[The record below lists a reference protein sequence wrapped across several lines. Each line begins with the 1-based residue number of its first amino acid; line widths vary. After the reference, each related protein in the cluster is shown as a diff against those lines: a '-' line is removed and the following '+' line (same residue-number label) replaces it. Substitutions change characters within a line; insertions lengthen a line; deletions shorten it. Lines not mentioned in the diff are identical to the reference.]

1 MPCNGLRL
9 LDRLGV
15 YNELVRR
22 AATTTTGTLY
32 SSRGEPLGDI
42 SLGLWS
48 AKQTGYAA
56 LRVRRTDLMDVLATA
71 VLDEGIPVHY
81 GKRLTAINDS
91 NASNNGHHGQVEVV
105 FADGTSDT
113 ADMLLGCDGIH
124 SAVRSLYVDPAVVP
138 EYTGISTM
146 YGFVSTSDLPPSSI
160 TNVHG
165 ATFTPHGLFGV
176 IPCTA
181 AGDVLYWLLSYEVPI
196 PSASSSTSAD
206 TATATASRDGWEE
219 HAGNAEDSFKS
230 ILLSILSCTPSTSP
244 WGKLMRDVVD
254 ATKTVK
260 FFPVFRIPP
269 PSPSSSSATFNRNVQ
284 TTWFRGRCLLLG
296 DAAHAISPHV
306 GQGVSQALE
315 DVFLL
320 SRLLLLAQPNAAP
333 PPPEKMSLATV
344 FEKFTHIRR
353 PRVDRFSRQA
363 TSRGNQRRQTGPW
376 THWARELLFW
386 VALTIYR
393 WTGAANWGLGEADVV
408 YDIDEVE
415 IT

>member
-1 MPCNGLRL
+1 MGSILWLAQACSGLLRL
-9 LDRLGV
+9 AQALLRLCSGFAQA
-15 YNELVRR
+15 LLRLCSGFAQARSGSDQVR
-22 AATTTTGTLY
+22 
-32 SSRGEPLGDI
+32 SSSAQVRSSSAQTKTEP
-42 SLGLWS
+42 
-48 AKQTGYAA
+48 AK
-56 LRVRRTDLMDVLATA
+56 
-71 VLDEGIPVHY
+71 
-81 GKRLTAINDS
+81 GKINPES
-91 NASNNGHHGQVEVV
+91 K
-105 FADGTSDT
+105 
-113 ADMLLGCDGIH
+113 GIH
-124 SAVRSLYVDPAVVP
+124 SALRSLYVDPAVVP

-165 ATFTPHGLFGV
+165 STFTPNGLFGV

-206 TATATASRDGWEE
+206 TATQPQAATA
-219 HAGNAEDSFKS
+219 
-230 ILLSILSCTPSTSP
+230 
-244 WGKLMRDVVD
+244 GKNTL
-254 ATKTVK
+254 TVK

-333 PPPEKMSLATV
+333 PTREKMSLATV

-353 PRVDRFSRQA
+353 LRVDRFSRQA

-376 THWARELLFW
+376 AHWARELLFW

-408 YDIDEVE
+408 
-415 IT
+415 